1 MTSLSGGSV
10 TSWAARAAAAQAIAE
25 RLPAAV
31 EEAAGAAQAAD
42 DGACDEEGDD
52 DHDEDEPPDEPA
64 LANRLKAWKKNRR
77 EHLNQTI
84 PKISV
89 HGEMTLIM
97 IQIEWPTKLTM
108 MVSNSPNRVQV
119 GHLQIANK
127 FRSPT
132 KLNNCTSLVI
142 AKQAN
147 LQSRVQASFGVF
159 QNSSQSIK

>member
-1 MTSLSGGSV
+1 MQSQNNSNQTAMTSLSGGSV

-97 IQIEWPTKLTM
+97 IQNCFCWNPILSRESKSESHLSSDFESDGPIHYK
-108 MVSNSPNRVQV
+108 SPN
-119 GHLQIANK
+119 HPSLNSWNK
-127 FRSPT
+127 M
-132 KLNNCTSLVI
+132 
-142 AKQAN
+142 
-147 LQSRVQASFGVF
+147 
-159 QNSSQSIK
+159 

>member
-64 LANRLKAWKKNRR
+64 LANRLKAWNKHRR

-84 PKISV
+84 PKISIAIFCSCY
-89 HGEMTLIM
+89 LIM

-119 GHLQIANK
+119 GHLQITNK

-132 KLNNCTSLVI
+132 KLNNCKSLVI

-147 LQSRVQASFGVF
+147 LQSRFQASFGAF
-159 QNSSQSIK
+159 QNSS